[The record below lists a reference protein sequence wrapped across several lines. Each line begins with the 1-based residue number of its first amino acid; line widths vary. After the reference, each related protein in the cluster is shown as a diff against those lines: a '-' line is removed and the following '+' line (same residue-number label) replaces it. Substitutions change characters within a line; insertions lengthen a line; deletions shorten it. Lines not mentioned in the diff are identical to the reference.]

1 MELDV
6 RTLYVMYAVLYL
18 MMHGII
24 WFSLSRYQSR
34 YVRSWSTA
42 GIVSALGIALLS
54 CQGVLPDWVVA
65 TWGQLLMA
73 AGNLGRQYVLR
84 SLGEPPTRLWLWGHG
99 LFHLSYLI
107 FNGSLFLSGASH
119 RDMMLVFFLF
129 YAISCLEFFFAGK
142 KIGQHRNTSGAVTV
156 QLGGLVFTAS
166 LGLKAI
172 SLVTGWG
179 AQGLYDPG
187 WDQAALFAAQ
197 ILAVGLLNFGFM
209 QVLVDQFQQQ
219 RARAEHDLLEQRER
233 TAHAQQQSH
242 DLKQLLR
249 EREEIIRQLTLSNK
263 TAGMD
268 ALVSSI
274 AFDHSRAENRTDWEL
289 CG

>member
-1 MELDV
+1 
-6 RTLYVMYAVLYL
+6 
-18 MMHGII
+18 
-24 WFSLSRYQSR
+24 
-34 YVRSWSTA
+34 
-42 GIVSALGIALLS
+42 
-54 CQGVLPDWVVA
+54 
-65 TWGQLLMA
+65 
-73 AGNLGRQYVLR
+73 
-84 SLGEPPTRLWLWGHG
+84 
-99 LFHLSYLI
+99 
-107 FNGSLFLSGASH
+107 
-119 RDMMLVFFLF
+119 MMLVFFLF